1 MTFIL
6 NCNAQF
12 ERKLRNV
19 SAAVDINIGATSNPY
34 HLTPDA
40 AVWNWH
46 GPTPGIVATPS
57 LLSRGASTGKAK

>member
-34 HLTPDA
+34 HLTPDS
-40 AVWNWH
+40 AVWN
-46 GPTPGIVATPS
+46 
-57 LLSRGASTGKAK
+57 